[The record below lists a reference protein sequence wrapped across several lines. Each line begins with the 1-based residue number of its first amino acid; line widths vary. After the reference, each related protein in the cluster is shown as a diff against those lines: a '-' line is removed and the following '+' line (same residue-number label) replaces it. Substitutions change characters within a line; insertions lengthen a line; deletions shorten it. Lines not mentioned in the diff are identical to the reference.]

1 MKTPTTNIIILPSNA
16 NTIDAVIDNLIA
28 DGNDFSGNI
37 VIFPNRRP
45 AHFLRKKLALSKGSA
60 IIPPDVFSIDEFI
73 DYLYEL
79 DHKDIK
85 IDSIDAVAILYKL
98 HKKFPNRLG
107 GEGFIQLDSFFPLG
121 LKIFNDIEELCIE
134 KITVSQVKN
143 IDQFIEGI
151 PPQTSNRLQSLSY
164 FYDEFYKA
172 IEKSG
177 FSTRS
182 SRYVKI
188 AQLVKGFK
196 NEGFKKII
204 MAGFFALTKAE
215 VDIFKTFVSWDNS
228 LLIFKDGVGIEERLR
243 EISIEFKS
251 SYSAEMDTEINF
263 YSSPDSH
270 GQIFG
275 LSSLIKDRLDNGLSI
290 DENSLIL
297 APSSDS
303 LFPLI
308 HNCLSLLDSES
319 YNISMG
325 YPIYRTPIFGF
336 LNNLMELMLSIN
348 EDKFYL
354 PNYIKFVLHPYTK
367 NIHLKNKPELTRI
380 IFHTIEEE
388 LSQKRTV
395 TFLSLKEIENND
407 KILLK
412 IAAKFKD
419 MDAEISKEVIADHL
433 KDIHKNTLGRFKSFD
448 NIGDFARKCIE
459 LLIYIYDH
467 STARLHPLFYP
478 FSEAFLTSLHKLS
491 ESLIKELSFEDLNG
505 YFIFFRKYILT
516 CNAPFEGTPLKG
528 LQVLGFLETRN
539 LTFENIY
546 LIDINEG
553 ILPAINS
560 NDSLIPF
567 AVRKGLGLPTYLDSD
582 KIAEYYFE
590 TLLNGAKQ
598 AHIFFIENDEMGKSR
613 FIEKILWHKQKRDT
627 TKDDKSYIKPIQ
639 YRITLKNPVPQAI
652 NKTERIMELL
662 RNFRFTASSL
672 DTYLK
677 CGIAFYYSY
686 VLNIRQK
693 EDISGEIEKSDI
705 GIFIHKVLRNF
716 FMKIKGQSLSK
727 KTLDIKKM
735 KSLLESMYLSE
746 FGNDISGAVY
756 LIKKQ
761 IQSRLIDLLEKYYI
775 PISQKCPIKV
785 LETEYKISTKINGYL
800 FEGRIDS
807 IEERDKKT
815 VIIDYKTSASENY
828 YRIKF
833 KKLNI
838 DERDSW
844 QDAIGSLQLPF
855 YMLIYSEDKKID
867 IPKLNAMFL
876 LLGKNEISEEIELPF
891 SDDENS
897 IIDNYEAIKDVIF
910 HLLSE
915 INDISLTFSPPKDLK
930 KACQFCDYKNLCGT
944 Q

>member
-1 MKTPTTNIIILPSNA
+1 MKTHAANIIALPCNG
-16 NTIDAVIDNLIA
+16 NIIDAVSENLIA
-28 DGNDFSGNI
+28 GGSDYSGNI

-45 AHFLRKKLALSKGSA
+45 AHFLRKKLAFSNGST
-60 IIPPDVFSIDEFI
+60 IIPPNVFSIDEFI
-73 DYLYEL
+73 DYIFEME
-79 DHKDIK
+79 HKDIK
-85 IDSIDAVAILYKL
+85 LDSIDAVAILYKI
-98 HKKFPNRLG
+98 HKKFPDRLG

-164 FYDEFYKA
+164 FYDEFYKT

-182 SRYVKI
+182 SRYKKTAELI
-188 AQLVKGFK
+188 KGFRY
-196 NEGFKKII
+196 EGFKKII
-204 MAGFFALTKAE
+204 LAGFFALTKAE
-215 VDIFKTFVSWDNS
+215 VDIFKTLISWDNS
-228 LLIFKDGVGIEERLR
+228 LLIFKDGIGMEERLR
-243 EISIEFKS
+243 EISVEYKS
-251 SYSAEMDTEINF
+251 SFSAEMKTEINF

-275 LSSLIKDRLDNGLSI
+275 LSSLIKERLDNSLSI

-303 LFPLI
+303 LFPLM

-367 NIHLKNKPELTRI
+367 NIHLQNQPELTRI

-388 LSQKRTV
+388 LSRNRTV
-395 TFLSLKEIENND
+395 TFLSLQEIENNE

-412 IAAKFKD
+412 IAAKFEE
-419 MDAEISKEVIADHL
+419 MDSEINKEMIAEHL
-433 KDIHKNTLGRFKSFD
+433 KEIHQNTIGRFKSFE
-448 NIGDFARKCIE
+448 NIGDFARKCIG
-459 LLIYIYDH
+459 LLTYIYDH
-467 STARLHPLFYP
+467 STAPLHPLFYP
-478 FSEAFLTSLHKLS
+478 FSEAFLNALHKLS

-528 LQVLGFLETRN
+528 LQILGFLESRN
-539 LTFENIY
+539 LNFENIY
-546 LIDINEG
+546 LIDLNEG
-553 ILPAINS
+553 ILPTISS

-567 AVRKGLGLPTYLDSD
+567 AARKGLGLPTYLDSD

-590 TLLNGAKQ
+590 TLLKGAKQ
-598 AHIFFIENDEMGKSR
+598 VHIFFIKNDEMEKSR
-613 FIEKILWHKQKRDT
+613 FIEKILWQRQKSDLT
-627 TKDDKSYIKPIQ
+627 NDDKKYIKPIQ
-639 YRITLKNPVPQAI
+639 YRINLKNPVPQEI

-662 RNFRFTASSL
+662 KDFRFTASSL
-672 DTYLK
+672 DTYLR

-686 VLNIRQK
+686 VLNIRKK
-693 EDISGEIEKSDI
+693 EDITGEIEKSDI
-705 GIFIHKVLRNF
+705 GIFIHNVLRNYF
-716 FMKIKGQSLSK
+716 SKIKGQSLSK

-735 KSLLESMYLSE
+735 KSLLESMYMSE

-761 IQSRLIDLLEKYYI
+761 IQNRLIDLLGKYYI
-775 PISQKCPIKV
+775 PISQKCSIKV

-800 FEGRIDS
+800 FDGRIDS
-807 IEERDKKT
+807 IEERDRKT

-828 YRIKF
+828 YKIKF

-844 QDAIGSLQLPF
+844 QEAIGSLQLPF

-867 IPKLNAMFL
+867 IAKLNAMFL
-876 LLGKNEISEEIELPF
+876 LLGKNAISEEIELPF

-897 IIDNYEAIKDVIF
+897 IIDNYEIIKKIIF

-915 INDISLTFSPPKDLK
+915 INDISRSFTPPGNLK

-944 Q
+944 